1 MLYVFVAHKGKCS
14 LNACKSSLSVCT
26 LCFHA
31 IQLVSGDTR
40 ECPPL
45 PALMPKRKAARNDNA
60 VNIQPSLLHTL
71 PRPTEPDQLCVW
83 TANVRERLAVL
94 QGSICKLESEKQVL
108 LSLLSDASDDV
119 IKEVFGDVA
128 SEVCPRSSLTAST
141 ETLWNA
147 AQGCPTDLLANS
159 ISGSSIHPAL
169 TSKSLTEPPKQ
180 SDAKSQMSQADN
192 TSRVS
197 WASRASFVSEAGQEM
212 DGSVAVSL
220 ENDLP
225 FAKDASV
232 QPAPGL
238 QLDGIQSEAATHPTN
253 PMHPADPG
261 SGDID
266 RPKIHPPSPSMASTI
281 LLSSED
287 EGGKQVESRRIIIR

>member
-1 MLYVFVAHKGKCS
+1 
-14 LNACKSSLSVCT
+14 
-26 LCFHA
+26 
-31 IQLVSGDTR
+31 
-40 ECPPL
+40 
-45 PALMPKRKAARNDNA
+45 MPKRKAARNDNA

-128 SEVCPRSSLTAST
+128 SELCPRSSLTAST

-225 FAKDASV
+225 SAKDASL

-238 QLDGIQSEAATHPTN
+238 QLDGIQSEAPTHPTN

-287 EGGKQVESRRIIIR
+287 EGGKQVESRRIIIRYSWW